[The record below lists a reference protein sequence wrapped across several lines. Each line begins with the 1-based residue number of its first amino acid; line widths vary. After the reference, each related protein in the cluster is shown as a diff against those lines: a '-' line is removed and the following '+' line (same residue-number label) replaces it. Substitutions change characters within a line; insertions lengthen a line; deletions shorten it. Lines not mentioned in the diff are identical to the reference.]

1 MKAFIVDRY
10 GKKDGVRIGEMPDPE
25 VRENDVLVQVHA
37 AAVNLLD
44 SKIRNGEFKLILP
57 YRLPLILG
65 NDVAG
70 VVLRVGP
77 RVRQFKPGDQVYAR
91 PPQDRIGSFAELIS
105 MNEDAV
111 AIMPKKLTM
120 EEAASIPLVGLTAWQ
135 ALIERANLK
144 KGQKVLIHAGSGGVG
159 TFAIQL
165 AKHLGAIVAT
175 TTSTA
180 NLDLAKR
187 LGADVVIDYRKDDFE
202 QILHDY
208 DVVLNSLEGETLE
221 KSLRVLKPGGKLISI
236 SGPPDPDFAKA
247 MGDLPVANVRTVK
260 EIYDRSMARSSFT
273 LVMLALAAGM
283 ALLLGV
289 VGIYGVISYSISQR
303 IREIGIRMALGATPR
318 RIRGMFVRHGLLL
331 AVIGVACGVAA
342 AIPVTRL
349 MSALLFEV
357 SPLDARTYC
366 GVSVGLVAAAL
377 LASYVPARRA
387 TRVEPVEALRAE

>member
-44 SKIRNGEFKLILP
+44 SKIRNGEFKLLLP

-70 VVLRVGP
+70 VVVRVGS
-77 RVRQFKPGDQVYAR
+77 RVRRFKPGDQVYAR

-144 KGQKVLIHAGSGGVG
+144 RWQKVLIHAGSGGVG

-180 NLDLAKR
+180 NLDLVKS
-187 LGADVVIDYRKDDFE
+187 LGADTAIDYKTNVFE
-202 QILHDY
+202 KVLRDY
-208 DVVLNSLEGETLE
+208 DVVLNSLGTETLN
-221 KSLRVLKPGGKLISI
+221 KSLQVLKPGAKLISI
-236 SGPPDPDFAKA
+236 SGPPDPDFAKDMGASWILRQVMRLLSYRIRKKAKRHCVSYSFLFMRASGDQLRAITSLIDSGIIRPVVDRVFPFESTKEA
-247 MGDLPVANVRTVK
+247 MAYVENGRAKGKVIVNVR
-260 EIYDRSMARSSFT
+260 
-273 LVMLALAAGM
+273 
-283 ALLLGV
+283 
-289 VGIYGVISYSISQR
+289 
-303 IREIGIRMALGATPR
+303 
-318 RIRGMFVRHGLLL
+318 
-331 AVIGVACGVAA
+331 
-342 AIPVTRL
+342 
-349 MSALLFEV
+349 
-357 SPLDARTYC
+357 
-366 GVSVGLVAAAL
+366 
-377 LASYVPARRA
+377 
-387 TRVEPVEALRAE
+387 